1 MTGAR
6 PRMNIPQLS
15 DRHIEVVARYAIGQ
29 QQPAVAA
36 AMGVSVNTVKT
47 WTRELFERLGAVN
60 NANAVHLAHE
70 AGHLTPQ
77 LMTRIGASH
86 GPVR

>member
-6 PRMNIPQLS
+6 PRMDIPQLT

-29 QQPAVAA
+29 QQAAVAA
-36 AMGVSVNTVKT
+36 AMGVSVNSVKT

-60 NANAVHLAHE
+60 NANAVHLAHQ
-70 AGHLTPQ
+70 AGHLTPD
-77 LMTRIGASH
+77 LITRIGAPH
-86 GPVR
+86 GPLR

>member
-6 PRMNIPQLS
+6 PRMDIPHLT

-29 QQPAVAA
+29 QQTAVAES
-36 AMGVSVNTVKT
+36 MGVGVNTVKT

-60 NANAVHLAHE
+60 NANAVHLAHQ
-70 AGHLTPQ
+70 AGHLTPD
-77 LMTRIGASH
+77 LMTRLGDRH
-86 GPVR
+86 VR